1 MNSAVDYIKSIVLY
15 ENGKVTSY
23 VAETVVGPKSISND
37 PVIIISFI

>member
-15 ENGKVTSY
+15 ENGKVTFY
-23 VAETVVGPKSISND
+23 VAETVEGLKSICND